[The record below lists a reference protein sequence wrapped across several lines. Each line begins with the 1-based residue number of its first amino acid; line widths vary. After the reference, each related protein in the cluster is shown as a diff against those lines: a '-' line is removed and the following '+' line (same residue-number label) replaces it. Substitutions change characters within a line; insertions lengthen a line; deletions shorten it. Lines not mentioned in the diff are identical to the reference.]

1 MTMEKFT
8 TLTAIAAYYPRAN
21 VDTDLIIRVERCAKV
36 EKDGLG
42 PYAFEMARFLPDGSD
57 NPEFPL
63 NKEPFRRAQILVGG
77 INFGC
82 GSSREMAVW
91 AIAGLGIRC
100 LIAPSYGEIFFG
112 NCFQNGLLPIVL
124 PQAAV
129 ERLGAQLAADP
140 ARATLTIDLPGQRIV
155 TPSGKALAFE
165 IEPLRK
171 RALLEG
177 LDEIGLTKLREAE
190 IAEFQRRDKARRPWV
205 YV

>member
-1 MTMEKFT
+1 MEKFT
-8 TLTAIAAYYPRAN
+8 TLTAVAAYYPRAN

-36 EKDGLG
+36 PKSGLG

-63 NKEPFRRAQILVGG
+63 NNGPFREAKILVGN

-91 AIAGLGIRC
+91 AIAGMGIRC
-100 LIAPSYGEIFFG
+100 VIAPSFGEIFFG
-112 NCFQNGLLPIVL
+112 NCFQNGLLPVIL
-124 PQAAV
+124 PQATV
-129 ERLGAQLAADP
+129 EKIGAALAGDP
-140 ARATLTIDLPGQRIV
+140 ANAKLTVDLARQVVVAPDG
-155 TPSGKALAFE
+155 SEHAFA

-171 RALLEG
+171 KALLEG
-177 LDEIGLTKLREAE
+177 LDEIGLTRLREAE
-190 IAEFQRRDKARRPWV
+190 IVAFQAKDRVKRPWI

>member
-1 MTMEKFT
+1 MEKFD
-8 TLTAIAAYYPRAN
+8 TLTAVAAYYPRAN
-21 VDTDLIIRVERCAKV
+21 VDTDLIIRVERCTKVAKG
-36 EKDGLG
+36 DLG

-63 NKEPFRRAQILVGG
+63 NQDPFRRAQILVGG

-91 AIAGLGIRC
+91 AIAGMGIRC
-100 LIAPSYGEIFFG
+100 VIAPSFGEIFFG
-112 NCFQNGLLPIVL
+112 NCFQNGLLPVVL

-129 ERLGAQLAADP
+129 EKLGAALAADP
-140 ARATLTIDLPGQRIV
+140 ANAKVTVDLAAQKV
-155 TPSGKALAFE
+155 LTPSGEALAFE

-177 LDEIGLTKLREAE
+177 LDEIGLTQLREAD
-190 IAEFQRRDKARRPWV
+190 IAEFQRKDRSRRPWV

>member
-1 MTMEKFT
+1 MDKFT
-8 TLTAIAAYYPRAN
+8 TLTAVAAHYPRAN

-36 EKDGLG
+36 EKGGLG
-42 PYAFEMARFLPDGSD
+42 PYAFEMARFLPDGSE

-63 NKEPFRRAQILVGG
+63 NREPFRQARILVGN

-100 LIAPSYGEIFFG
+100 IIAPSFGEIFFG

-129 ERLGAQLAADP
+129 EKLGAALDADP
-140 ARATLTIDLPGQRIV
+140 ERARVTVDLAQQVVVGPDGARL
-155 TPSGKALAFE
+155 PFE

-171 RALLEG
+171 KALLEG
-177 LDEIGLTKLREAE
+177 LDEIGLTRLRNAE
-190 IAEFQRRDKARRPWV
+190 ITAFQEKDRARRPWV

>member
-1 MTMEKFT
+1 MTMEKFV
-8 TLTAIAAYYPRAN
+8 TLTAVAVYYPRAN

-36 EKDGLG
+36 EKEDLG
-42 PYAFEMARFLPDGSD
+42 RYAFETVRYLPDSSD
-57 NPEFPL
+57 NPDFPL
-63 NKEPFRRAQILVGG
+63 NQGPFRNAKILVGNL
-77 INFGC
+77 NFGC

-100 LIAPSYGEIFFG
+100 VIAPSFGEIFFG
-112 NCFQNGLLPIVL
+112 NCFQNGLLPIML

-129 ERLGAQLAADP
+129 EKLGAALAADP
-140 ARATLTIDLPGQRIV
+140 ARATVTIDLAAQKVV
-155 TPSGKALAFE
+155 TPSGEALAFK

-177 LDEIGLTKLREAE
+177 LDEIGLTQLREAD
-190 IAEFQRRDKARRPWV
+190 IAEFQRKDRVRRPWV